1 LALFRVE
8 GVSVTRIDDGLAFS
22 SFRGAS
28 GKAEHTITVE
38 APGDISLPRQIDTIS
53 QRYAEALQALRLPP
67 ESAVFRRVY
76 LSDAANQAALVQ
88 QSSLCQEPLDSPVA
102 VSLVQQPP
110 LPGGKVALLAYHLE
124 SPTVVTKR
132 QVAPGH
138 VLVENGKL
146 GHLWSTQLC
155 AANTDGPSSAAEQT
169 DDVFN
174 RLIGTL
180 ATHGAELAN
189 NCVRTWIYVK
199 DVDVFYQDMVAARTA
214 LFERHGLTRDTHYLA
229 STGIEG
235 ACSHRYDVVL
245 MDAYSILGLLPE
257 QVSYLTAYDRLC
269 DTKDYNV
276 TFERGTR
283 IAYAD
288 RAHHFISGTAS
299 IDPAGKVVHAG
310 DVQRQLERALDNVDA
325 LLRSGESRLED
336 MTHFIVYLRD
346 PSDQPAIEGY
356 LAERYTDVPRLTV
369 RGAVCRPEWLVEVEG
384 IAIAPHD
391 ARTLPGF

>member
-1 LALFRVE
+1 
-8 GVSVTRIDDGLAFS
+8 VSVTRIDDGLAFS

-67 ESAVFRRVY
+67 ESAVFRRIY

-88 QSSLCQEPLDSPVA
+88 HSSLCQEPLDSPVA

-155 AANTDGPSSAAEQT
+155 AANTAGPSSAAEQT

-214 LFERHGLTRDTHYLA
+214 LFEQHGLTRDTHYLA

-299 IDPAGKVVHAG
+299 IDPSGKVLHAG

-346 PSDQPAIEGY
+346 PSDQPGIEAY